1 MGAITPFEVPSGEEQ
16 ALAVEQEQVA
26 AAPAAAA
33 PTVQQTPVPG
43 VVASAAEAAAPA
55 VLEAPAVEAAA
66 PTALAAP
73 APALAESKQA
83 PTEVERKNSLDLRQ
97 LHDEYGED
105 CAFQLLML
113 EDSPFVQYCQSQ
125 DGTSANVTEL
135 ARLVE
140 VKCFEYMDATSA
152 FIEESGAN
160 MTLPA
165 LQRIKNVLDA
175 CYAGRTAEAISA
187 IEDGVIQAAVRYM
200 EKHPVYQRGGPELPI
215 ETCETW
221 VDLLFFPPS
230 RRKTLT
236 GRDLK
241 MGVTMAI
248 GTATRLAPQ
257 FKEAM
262 ASLFADLGV
271 AETLLAGPKVPAHP
285 DGGYD
290 VSLVSAIQAAEARV
304 RIKVVE
310 VLCPEL
316 AARLHAGELDMASDV
331 EKIFDA
337 VIESIGGENVKME
350 VSDLLR
356 CLARFESGEEVVRAV
371 ALLRERFE
379 VTRVVNKM
387 STPLRQVMINF
398 KFEGGVAE
406 AQLVFT
412 GAALAPGSTEYLL
425 WKWGH
430 VAYEIARAKGRVK
443 AVLEE
448 KESDAAFKQ
457 WAGFRVP
464 GGGAASSVD
473 GLLTALG
480 GDAAALVKARV

>member
-1 MGAITPFEVPSGEEQ
+1 MFCSPVSGMM
-16 ALAVEQEQVA
+16 
-26 AAPAAAA
+26 
-33 PTVQQTPVPG
+33 
-43 VVASAAEAAAPA
+43 ASAAEAAAPA
-55 VLEAPAVEAAA
+55 VVAPAVEAAA
-66 PTALAAP
+66 LTALAAP
-73 APALAESKQA
+73 APAPAESKQA

-97 LHDEYGED
+97 LHDEHGED

-125 DGTSANVTEL
+125 GTSANVTEL

-140 VKCFEYMDATSA
+140 AKCFDYMDATSA

-200 EKHPVYQRGGPELPI
+200 EKHPVYQTGGPELSI

-221 VDLLFFPPS
+221 VDLLFFPPYKL
-230 RRKTLT
+230 KTLT

-262 ASLFADLGV
+262 ESLFADLGV

-290 VSLVSAIQAAEARV
+290 VSLVGAIQAAEARV

-316 AARLHAGELDMASDV
+316 AARLHAGELDMASDAD
-331 EKIFDA
+331 KIFDA

-464 GGGAASSVD
+464 GGGVTSSVD

-480 GDAAALVKARV
+480 GDAAALVKARVPVPEPATEAPT